1 MNTTVQKFFIIVIG
15 IMVVLF
21 LLLDGGAMTEAA
33 ISAGMA
39 SDGARIGHSLIWLI
53 PTLLIFGLGFLLAWI
68 VLGKDE
74 ASNTARNAMPDEAME
89 GSSQDTA
96 CYWERLDDPRQA
108 KR

>member
-1 MNTTVQKFFIIVIG
+1 MSTTVQKFLIIVIG

-39 SDGARIGHSLIWLI
+39 ADGARIGHSLIWLI

-74 ASNTARNAMPDEAME
+74 ASHAARNAMSDEAME
-89 GSSQDTA
+89 GSSQGNA
-96 CYWERLDDPRQA
+96 RYWERPDDPRQA